1 MLTMI
6 VDDEALILEE
16 MSDGLSLM
24 GIQSYTANSVNQALE
39 GLQKKPEINWVI
51 TDLRMPNKS
60 GEILIRQTNETIK
73 RKIKFIVMSGHGGDK
88 LIEDNLKSSFPNVVG
103 FIRKPVSFEQLQEL
117 AKKILN
123 TP

>member
-1 MLTMI
+1 MI

>member
-1 MLTMI
+1 MLIMI

-24 GIQSYTANSVNQALE
+24 GIQSYIANSADQALD
-39 GLQKKPEINWVI
+39 GLQKEPEINWVI

-60 GEILIRQTNETIK
+60 GETLIFQTNETIK

-88 LIEDNLKSSFPNVVG
+88 LIEDKLKSSFPNVVG
-103 FIRKPVSFEQLQEL
+103 FIRKPVSFEQLKEL